1 MGLVKRSRIKK
12 RRKRILETEEERL
25 RGERLQSWQ
34 EEILNMSMEE
44 FNLMEKDEF
53 MWIEEPQESE
63 DEIPITQSQMRM
75 LERVLGDDFYIGD
88 EEVRDVLQSVL
99 DLGFYFERDKEVLNL
114 ARECYLKGRNW
125 IKKNGHG

>member
-1 MGLVKRSRIKK
+1 M
-12 RRKRILETEEERL
+12 ETEEERL
-25 RGERLQSWQ
+25 KGERLQSWQ

-75 LERVLGDDFYIGD
+75 LEKVLGDDFYIGD

-99 DLGFYFERDKEVLNL
+99 DLGFYFERDKVILNL

-125 IKKNGHG
+125 IKKNNG